1 MCWGMCF
8 MLVLKS
14 QGSKSIKSRLPKP
27 EEFTKALYTLDIGQN
42 DLAAGFKSM
51 SDDQVLASIPNILNQ
66 FDQAV
71 QVSPDSNS
79 CLYVWFHLLDNKFI
93 SLVFHLT
100 FDS

>member
-1 MCWGMCF
+1 

-14 QGSKSIKSRLPKP
+14 QGNKSIKSHLPKP

-79 CLYVWFHLLDNKFI
+79 LVHMFDFI
-93 SLVFHLT
+93 FLTINSSLCFLI
-100 FDS
+100 

>member
-1 MCWGMCF
+1 

-14 QGSKSIKSRLPKP
+14 QGNKSIKSHLPKSNLPKP

-71 QVSPDSNS
+71 QVSPYSNS
-79 CLYVWFHLLDNKFI
+79 LVHMFDFIFLSINPSLSFHI
-93 SLVFHLT
+93 T
-100 FDS
+100 FDN